1 MNEVNYNPDV
11 LNCLANLSNDE
22 VFTSVRVVNEML
34 DMLPKEIWRNKD
46 AKFLDP
52 TCKTGVFLR
61 EIAKR
66 LIKGLEKKIPDRQK
80 RINHVLKNQ
89 IYGVAITELT
99 SLLSRRSLYCSK
111 NANGKY
117 SVCDDF
123 KNNEG
128 NIKFYKIEHTWEDE
142 RCIYCGASKEV
153 YDRGDE
159 LESHAYQFIHTL
171 KPEEIFKMKFDVI
184 VGNPPYQLNDG
195 GGMGTSAIPIYHK
208 FIQQAKK
215 LNPRFLTMII
225 PSRWFSGGRG
235 LDEFRDNMLNDNR
248 IRIIHDYI
256 SAGDCFPGVEIKGGV
271 CYFLWDRD
279 NRGKCK
285 IYTHD
290 ENIIFSESERPL
302 LEKGVDTF
310 IRYNQAISILRK
322 VQNLKEA
329 DFSSIVS
336 PNDPFGFD
344 VRVENSYKRVKFD
357 SKKTPFSNS
366 VSFYYNGWK
375 KDGIGY
381 IEKSSITKNVD
392 WIDKHKVLIPK
403 AWGIGNIRK
412 DWINPFLVGPNSCC
426 TETYLVI
433 GPFDNKKVAEN
444 VISYTQTKFFHIM
457 LSLVKMTQNAMKKV
471 YSLVPIQDFSKTWT
485 DEELYKKYNLTKKEI
500 DFIEGMVRPE
510 KENLETNNEEENGS
524 EDN

>member
-1 MNEVNYNPDV
+1 MATMNYNPDV

-22 VFTSVRVVNEML
+22 VFTSVKVVNEML
-34 DMLPKEIWRNKD
+34 DLLPKEIWGNKD

-52 TCKTGVFLR
+52 ACKTGVFLR

-66 LIKGLEKKIPDRQK
+66 LIKGLEKQIPNKQK
-80 RINHVLKNQ
+80 RLNHIFKNQ
-89 IYGVAITELT
+89 LYGIAITELT

-117 SVCDDF
+117 SVCEDF

-142 RCIYCGASKEV
+142 RCIYCGASEKV

-159 LESHAYQFIHTL
+159 LESHAYQFIHTP

-208 FIQQAKK
+208 FVQQAKK

-235 LDEFRDNMLNDNR
+235 LDEFRDKMLKDDR

-256 SAGDCFPGVEIKGGV
+256 TAGDCFPGVEIKGGV

-279 NRGKCK
+279 NMGKCK

-290 ENIIFSESERPL
+290 GNMTVSESERSL
-302 LEKGVDTF
+302 LEKGADTF

-336 PNDPFGFD
+336 SNDPFGFD
-344 VRVENSYKRVKFD
+344 VRVEDSYKRVRLDF
-357 SKKTPFSNS
+357 KKIPFSKG

-375 KDGIGY
+375 KDGVGY
-381 IEKSSITKNVD
+381 IEKLSIKKNVD
-392 WIDKHKVLIPK
+392 WIDKYKILIPK
-403 AWGIGNIRK
+403 AWGVGNIRK

-426 TETYLVI
+426 TETYLIV
-433 GPFDNKKVAEN
+433 GPFDNKKIAEN

-457 LSLVKMTQNAMKKV
+457 LSLVKMTQNSMKKA
-471 YSLVPIQDFSKTWT
+471 YSFVPIQDFSKPWT
-485 DEELYKKYNLTKKEI
+485 DKELYEKYNLTKEEI
-500 DFIEGMVRPE
+500 SFIESMVRPK
-510 KENLETNNEEENGS
+510 KENLETDNEEEDGS